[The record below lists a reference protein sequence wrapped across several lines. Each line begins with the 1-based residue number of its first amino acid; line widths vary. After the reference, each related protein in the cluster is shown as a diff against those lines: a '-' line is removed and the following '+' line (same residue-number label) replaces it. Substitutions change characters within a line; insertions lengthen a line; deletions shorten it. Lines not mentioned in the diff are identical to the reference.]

1 MSLKVP
7 FLDLKSVNQRFK
19 DGILRA
25 IEGVVDSGWYILGD
39 NVARFEEEY
48 AKFSGV
54 RFCVGVGSG
63 LDALVLS
70 LRALE
75 IGRGNEVIV
84 PANTYIATWLA
95 VSAVGAVPV
104 PVEPDPAT
112 YNIDPER
119 IPEKITGKTKAILA
133 VNLYGQPADLSTLK
147 QIADEH
153 KLFLVEDNAQG
164 HGALHQGKPTGSRG
178 IVNGTSFYPGKNL
191 GALGDA
197 GAVTTNDPK
206 IAERIRILRNYGSPK
221 KYIHVEQGVNSRL
234 DEMQA
239 AILSVKLKYLE
250 QDNKKRQEIAKI
262 YLENLSGV
270 GDLILPVTK
279 PENTH
284 VYHQFVI
291 RTRHRDALRNFLAKC
306 GIGTLIHYPIPP
318 HLQKAYESLGYKQG
332 DFPIT
337 EEIADTILS
346 LPIYPTLEEWQIELV
361 VESIKAFFK
370 RL

>member
-19 DGILRA
+19 DETLKA
-25 IEGVVDSGWYILGD
+25 IESVIDSGWYILGES
-39 NVARFEEEY
+39 VERFESEY

-63 LDALVLS
+63 LDALILS
-70 LRALE
+70 LKALNIGVGDE
-75 IGRGNEVIV
+75 IIV

-95 VSAVGAVPV
+95 VSAVGAMPV
-104 PVEPDPAT
+104 PVEPDPST
-112 YNIDPER
+112 YNIDPDR
-119 IPEKITGKTKAILA
+119 IPDKITSKTKAILA
-133 VNLYGQPADLSTLK
+133 VNLYGQPANLSRIK
-147 QIADEH
+147 QIADEYN
-153 KLFLVEDNAQG
+153 LFLIEDNAQA
-164 HGALHQGKPTGSRG
+164 HGALHKGKRTGSWG

-197 GAVTTNDPK
+197 GAVTTNDTK
-206 IAERIRILRNYGSPK
+206 IAEKTRILRNYGSPQ
-221 KYIHVEQGVNSRL
+221 KYVHVEQGVNSRL

-250 QDNKKRQEIAKI
+250 QDNKRRQKIAQI
-262 YLENLSGV
+262 YLENLSGI

-291 RTRHRDALRNFLAKC
+291 RTRYRDALRDFLAEQ

-318 HLQKAYESLGYKQG
+318 HLQKAYKSLGYKRG

-337 EEIADTILS
+337 EEIADSILS
-346 LPIYPTLEEWQIELV
+346 LPIYPTLENWQIELV
-361 VESIKAFFK
+361 VESIKDFFK

>member
-7 FLDLKSVNQRFK
+7 FLDLKSVNLRFR
-19 DGILRA
+19 DEILRA

-39 NVARFEEEY
+39 SVARFEEEY

-63 LDALVLS
+63 LDALILS
-70 LRALE
+70 LRALD
-75 IGRGNEVIV
+75 IARGDEVIV

-95 VSAVGAVPV
+95 VSAVGAVPI
-104 PVEPDPAT
+104 PVEPDPET

-119 IPEKITGKTKAILA
+119 IPEKITRKTKAILA
-133 VNLYGQPADLSTLK
+133 VNLYGQPADLATLK

-153 KLFLVEDNAQG
+153 KLFLVEDNAQA
-164 HGALHQGKPTGSRG
+164 HGALHKGKPTGSWG

-197 GAVTTNDPK
+197 GAVTTDNQE

-221 KYIHVEQGVNSRL
+221 KYVHIEQGINSRL

-239 AILSVKLKYLE
+239 AILLVKLKYLE
-250 QDNKKRQEIAKI
+250 QDNRKRQEIAKI
-262 YLENLSGV
+262 YLENLNGV

-291 RTRHRDALRNFLAKC
+291 RTKFRDALRDFLAEQ

-318 HLQKAYESLGYKQG
+318 HLQKAYKSLGYTKG

-346 LPIYPTLEEWQIELV
+346 LPIYPTLEHWQIEMV